1 MGDLEL
7 SIKLKADGSGLV
19 GEVKV
24 SREEIDRL
32 TGAMGKTGKEAGKMA
47 GAVDRSGRA
56 ARKAA
61 KGYTTAAKGVRSIS
75 DQLSRTKRELIA
87 FIGVTQVWRG
97 FKAIVNTADQFS
109 LLNSRLKLVTSSTE
123 ELTQVQQALFEIA
136 QTTRGEL
143 EGTIDTYS
151 RLARSTKE
159 LGLSQG
165 ELLAVTTTINQAVT
179 VSGASAQS
187 ASAALFQ
194 LGQGLAA
201 GALRGEELNSV
212 MEQTPRLAE
221 AIARGMGVTIGK
233 LRTLGAE
240 GKITAREVITA
251 LLSQRQVIEREFS
264 QMPITVGQAMTQ
276 MENSLSRAIGEFD
289 RATGA
294 SKMLARAI
302 QSVSDAI
309 SGVPSDPG
317 ELLGEYAAQ
326 LERITRAHIAG
337 MRAGQKESLI
347 ASLREDIQRT
357 LELLKGP
364 EGLRAQISRME
375 DELNALRQK
384 RAASLARLN
393 AMTPG
398 PERSKRGRRMRL
410 TDYGQAKKEVAELD
424 SAIAE
429 LAATLELS
437 TDRLFDMEAQA
448 DSLAI
453 ASNTLAKSNKDLSQT
468 TNDLTKEQSALLDV
482 LFPEKK
488 RMRDYLSGL
497 KELEKIQRKL
507 RWSDEQLVKAAER
520 LAQET
525 LQAGKATEKL
535 IEDTDKLS
543 KTISPVAQIYEDTAS
558 SIRQSFR
565 DTFRDVFDNGLN
577 GFKGFAQRME
587 NVFKDMLADMATL
600 AIARPIIIS
609 MVSGMG
615 SMMGMP
621 QAARAGVMQQLGAN
635 AVGSAAGSTATSA
648 VGNAGWLG
656 LGNFGSQGISGSWY
670 GSYVPYAAAG
680 IGGAMFGNAYSRG
693 DNRATAA
700 GGIGAAVGFGVGN
713 MLLPGAGGYI
723 GAIIGGAI
731 GGSAFGSK
739 TRTDRRGVDLDVTGT
754 SVSGRQWEDKSRR
767 RSFFR
772 GTARW
777 REYSE
782 LDNEIRTQ
790 IETTFATIRESV
802 YEFGTALDRDLV
814 SRLNGFR
821 TSYSGELKNLS
832 DWISDVTEDMLR
844 TALPGLEQFRRAG
857 EETQAVVQRLS
868 QTLGMMESLTTSI
881 GAQLRLLR
889 GESTPF
895 DESARTIRGLWEKLG
910 NTSDIQQRIS
920 LENDLYQQI
929 MQRYQSEM
937 SMIASVTDALGTTL
951 TNIEFGNQTPNQQLA
966 ALQSSFESLLQQS
979 QNLAGTELASVAQQ
993 LNQLASPLLNTARQ
1007 LYASGAGYQSVYDLI
1022 TGGLGDVRQRLV
1034 ASGETKRE
1042 QTISNLEQISRLV
1055 NAERDKLTENS
1066 AGNVNISLKIV
1077 TPDGRELKQETL
1089 DDILRRSRAGEI
1101 VIDARGVAS

>member
-1 MGDLEL
+1 MSDLEL
-7 SIKLKADGSGLV
+7 SIQLKADGSGLV

-24 SREEIDRL
+24 SREEINRL
-32 TGAMGKTGKEAGKMA
+32 STSMGKSGKSADKMA
-47 GAVDRSGRA
+47 GSMEKSGREA
-56 ARKAA
+56 KKAA

-75 DQLSRTKRELIA
+75 DQMARTKTELIA
-87 FIGVTQVWRG
+87 FFGITQAWRG
-97 FKAIVNTADQFS
+97 IKALGKTADDFS

-143 EGTIDTYS
+143 AGTVDTYS

-159 LGLSQG
+159 LNLSQSQ
-165 ELLAVTTTINQAVT
+165 LLAVTTTINQAVT

-212 MEQTPRLAE
+212 MEQTPRLSE
-221 AIARGMGVTIGK
+221 AIAKGMGKTIGE

-240 GKITAREVITA
+240 GKITAEEVINA
-251 LLSQRQVIEREFS
+251 LLNQRQAIEREFG
-264 QMPITVGQAMTQ
+264 QMPITIGQAMTQ
-276 MENSLSRAIGEFD
+276 VENSLGKAISEFD
-289 RATGA
+289 KATGA
-294 SKMLARAI
+294 SKLLAKAI

-317 ELLGEYAAQ
+317 KLLTEYADQ
-326 LERITRAHIAG
+326 LERITNTHIAG
-337 MRAGQKESLI
+337 MRAGQRQSLI
-347 ASLREDIQRT
+347 ASLRADIQST

-364 EGLRAQISRME
+364 EGLRAQINSME
-375 DELNALRQK
+375 SELETLRQK
-384 RAASLARLN
+384 RAALLAKLN
-393 AMTPG
+393 AMAPG
-398 PERSKRGRRMRL
+398 PERRKRGRRMQL
-410 TDYGQAKKEVAELD
+410 TDYGKTKKEVSELD
-424 SAIAE
+424 DAIAT
-429 LAATLELS
+429 LNVTLEQS
-437 TDRLFDMEAQA
+437 TDRLFDMEASA
-448 DSLAI
+448 DSLAV
-453 ASNTLAKSNKDLSQT
+453 ASSSLSKST
-468 TNDLTKEQSALLDV
+468 RDLTKNTNALSKEQSKLMDV

-497 KELEKIQRKL
+497 KDLEVIQRKL
-507 RWSDEQLVKAAER
+507 RWSDEQLVKAATR

-525 LQAGKATEKL
+525 IGASKATEKL
-535 IEDTDKLS
+535 TDDTDKLS

-565 DTFRDVFDNGLN
+565 DTFRAVFDNGLD
-577 GFKGFAQRME
+577 GFKGFAKRME

-600 AIARPIIIS
+600 AIARPIMIS

-615 SMMGMP
+615 SMMGMS
-621 QAARAGVMQQLGAN
+621 QAAQAGVAQQLGAN
-635 AVGSAAGSTATSA
+635 AVGSAAGSAATSA
-648 VGNAGWLG
+648 AGNAGWLG
-656 LGNFGSQGISGSWY
+656 LGNFGNQGISGSWY

-700 GGIGAAVGFGVGN
+700 GGLGAALGFGIGN
-713 MLLPGAGGYI
+713 MIAPGIGGYV
-723 GAIIGGAI
+723 GAILGGAI

-739 TRTDRRGVDLDVTGT
+739 TRTDKRGINLDVAGT
-754 SVSGRQWEDKSRR
+754 AFTGRQWEEKSRR
-767 RSFFR
+767 KSFFR
-772 GTARW
+772 GTSRW

-782 LDNEIRTQ
+782 IENETRDQIQTVFSGIRDS
-790 IETTFATIRESV
+790 I
-802 YEFGTALDRDLV
+802 YEFGTALDSDLV
-814 SRLNGFR
+814 SRLDTFKA
-821 TSYSGELKNLS
+821 SYSGELKDLG
-832 DWISDVTEDMLR
+832 DWMSNITEDMLS

-881 GAQLRLLR
+881 GSQLRLMR
-889 GESTPF
+889 GESTPL
-895 DESARTIRGLWEKLG
+895 DESARTIDRLWEKLG
-910 NTSDIQQRIS
+910 STTDIQNRIS

-937 SMIASVTDALGTTL
+937 SMIAQVTDALGTTL
-951 TNIEFGNQTPNQQLA
+951 TNIEFGNQTPAQQLN
-966 ALQSSFESLLQQS
+966 ALQSSFESLLRQS
-979 QNLAGTELASVAQQ
+979 QTLGGTELASVAQQ

-1007 LYASGAGYQSVYDLI
+1007 LYASGAGYQSAYDLI
-1022 TGGLGDVRQRLV
+1022 TGGLGDVQQRLI
-1034 ASGETKRE
+1034 ASGNAK
-1042 QTISNLEQISRLV
+1042 QDQAISNLEQISRLV
-1055 NAERDKLTENS
+1055 NAEKDKIVNNDT
-1066 AGNVNISLKIV
+1066 GNTSISLKIV

-1089 DDILRRSRAGEI
+1089 DDILRRSQAGEI